1 MELRE
6 FVEVSPTTSDRLR
19 FPGWLEMKDFE
30 DAMQV
35 AAAVAC
41 RAPASLGA
49 VSIT

>member
-6 FVEVSPTTSDRLR
+6 FVEVSPTTSDSLR
-19 FPGWLEMKDFE
+19 FAGWLEMKGFE

-41 RAPASLGA
+41 RVPVRLGV
-49 VSIT
+49 VSVT